1 MLREYASLSSICS
14 TSDQPEPRHL
24 SHLANYPT
32 SVQDILCASE
42 HTENYLL
49 ESLFAVVLCGFL
61 RSSRCWRSTRISMN
75 RYCHGR
81 SQHGLTRLGQN
92 GGSIGRKSGGFNPNL
107 SGCSLIDEHALRAIV
122 LSLREQCSLL
132 HTAELCFV

>member
-1 MLREYASLSSICS
+1 MLAKHSDFDEPVLSREIS
-14 TSDQPEPRHL
+14 T
-24 SHLANYPT
+24 
-32 SVQDILCASE
+32 
-42 HTENYLL
+42 
-49 ESLFAVVLCGFL
+49 
-61 RSSRCWRSTRISMN
+61 W
-75 RYCHGR
+75 
-81 SQHGLTRLGQN
+81 QHGLTRLGQD